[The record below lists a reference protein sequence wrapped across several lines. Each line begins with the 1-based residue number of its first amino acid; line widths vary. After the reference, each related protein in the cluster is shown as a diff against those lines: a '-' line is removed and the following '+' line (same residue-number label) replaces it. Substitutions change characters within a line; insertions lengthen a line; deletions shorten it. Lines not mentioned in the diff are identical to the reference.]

1 MTKNTLYDLT
11 YDHSVSITASDS
23 IMHDTITITDS
34 TSPSLYNYSSGQYSI
49 TAPHTGGYVY
59 TNTSATSAGTTGINW
74 ADTITLGDIEPSA
87 LHVKGDANFE
97 GDIKLKGNSLGD
109 TLKSIEERLAILRPS
124 PELEEKWDN
133 LKELGRMYREL
144 EAEIIEKQKIWDI
157 LKK

>member
-1 MTKNTLYDLT
+1 MSKNTLYDAT
-11 YDHSVSITASDS
+11 YDHSISITASNS
-23 IMHDTITITDS
+23 TMHDTITITDS

-59 TNTSATSAGTTGINW
+59 TNTSAGTTGINW
-74 ADTITLGDIEPSA
+74 TDTITLGDLEPST
-87 LHVKGDANFE
+87 LHVKGDAEFE
-97 GDIKLKGNSLGD
+97 GDIKLKGTSLSEM
-109 TLKSIEERLAILRPS
+109 LKNIEERLAILRPN

-144 EAEIIEKQKIWDI
+144 EAEIIEKQKVWDI